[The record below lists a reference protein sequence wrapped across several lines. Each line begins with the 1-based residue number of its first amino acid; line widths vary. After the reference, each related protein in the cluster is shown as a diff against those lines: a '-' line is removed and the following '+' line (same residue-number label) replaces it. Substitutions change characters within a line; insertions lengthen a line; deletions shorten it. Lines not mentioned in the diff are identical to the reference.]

1 MNKHHFFLLAAFVV
15 GAALWKAGVPPLPI
29 TLGIGLVGLK
39 NLREMGRAGV
49 R

>member
-1 MNKHHFFLLAAFVV
+1 MNKHYFFLLAAFVV
-15 GAALWKAGVPPLPI
+15 GAALWKAGVPLLPI

-39 NLREMGRAGV
+39 NLRETGRARV